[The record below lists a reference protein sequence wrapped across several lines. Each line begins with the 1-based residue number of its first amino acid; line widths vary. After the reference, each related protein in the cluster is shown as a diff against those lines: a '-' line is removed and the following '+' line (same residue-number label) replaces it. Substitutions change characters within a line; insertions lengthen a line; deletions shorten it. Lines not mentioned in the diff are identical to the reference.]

1 MNKKRKELVISVI
14 GVLLLI
20 LSAAFCYQTVRD
32 AIISNEKESIQ
43 NIAEVSSHSLQAT
56 LQGKSNLVYAALSGD
71 MANEES
77 IEASLLKVG
86 EKGKYIRL
94 DQVSQL
100 QDWEADSCGEA
111 GKNPGHVIAGPIR
124 KTYSGGYVL
133 YLTKAV
139 YMNRSIA
146 PLKKAEDAVVV
157 DSSKLS
163 IPEVRDCIVDA
174 FQKSLKFKG

>member
-20 LSAAFCYQTVRD
+20 LSAAFCYRKRYEMQSLVMKKKVYQ
-32 AIISNEKESIQ
+32 NMCEKM
-43 NIAEVSSHSLQAT
+43 SSHSLQAT

-77 IEASLLKVG
+77 IEASLLKVRR
-86 EKGKYIRL
+86 KGKIYPSGSGQPDCKTGKQIPAERQEEIQDTL
-94 DQVSQL
+94 L
-100 QDWEADSCGEA
+100 QDQ
-111 GKNPGHVIAGPIR
+111 IR

-139 YMNRSIA
+139 YMDPQHCGVCA
-146 PLKKAEDAVVV
+146 D
-157 DSSKLS
+157 
-163 IPEVRDCIVDA
+163 
-174 FQKSLKFKG
+174 

>member
-86 EKGKYIRL
+86 EKGIARL
-94 DQVSQL
+94 GSRFL
-100 QDWEADSCGEA
+100 RRG
-111 GKNPGHVIAGPIR
+111 R
-124 KTYSGGYVL
+124 K
-133 YLTKAV
+133 
-139 YMNRSIA
+139 
-146 PLKKAEDAVVV
+146 
-157 DSSKLS
+157 
-163 IPEVRDCIVDA
+163 
-174 FQKSLKFKG
+174 KSRTRYCRTNKENI

>member
-77 IEASLLKVG
+77 IEASLLNG
-86 EKGKYIRL
+86 R
-94 DQVSQL
+94 
-100 QDWEADSCGEA
+100 
-111 GKNPGHVIAGPIR
+111 
-124 KTYSGGYVL
+124 
-133 YLTKAV
+133 
-139 YMNRSIA
+139 
-146 PLKKAEDAVVV
+146 
-157 DSSKLS
+157 
-163 IPEVRDCIVDA
+163 
-174 FQKSLKFKG
+174 KSLFRLRQSTERAERNSGSWPYRNH